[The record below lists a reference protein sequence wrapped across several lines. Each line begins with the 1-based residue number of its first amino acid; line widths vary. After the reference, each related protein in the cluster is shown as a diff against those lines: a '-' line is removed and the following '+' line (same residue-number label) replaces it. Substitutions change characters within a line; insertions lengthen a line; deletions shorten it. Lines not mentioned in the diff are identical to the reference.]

1 VIEQAFGRS
10 SAWSLGVEEEVMILD
25 AETLALS
32 PGVES
37 LVTWAEGRS
46 LPGVL
51 KMELLAS
58 MVELATGV
66 CATAAEARES
76 LAALRAA
83 AAEAAQQI
91 GLAIAAAGTHPFSLP
106 TAQQIA
112 PDPRYRE
119 FVEYAGISARRQ
131 AVCGLH
137 VHVGMPGPDEC
148 MAALEGVLA
157 WLPVVLALSANSPFL
172 GGEETGLAST
182 RAEVLAQ
189 LPRAGAPPV
198 FGSYDEWET
207 FVERF
212 VRLGLA
218 DGYTRFWWDIRPH
231 PRFGTLEVRVPDQ
244 PTSVERTAAFVALL
258 QALCVVV
265 LEGPAPRPA
274 QRGDYAQNR
283 WAALRFGPS
292 AELIHP
298 NGERVLPVPELTYEL
313 LALIEPAVRELGTV
327 ELIRRGLDPSRCEG
341 DRQLEVARAGSLE
354 AVAADVAQ
362 RTLGSRR

>member
-1 VIEQAFGRS
+1 
-10 SAWSLGVEEEVMILD
+10 MILD

-32 PGVES
+32 PGVAA
-37 LVTWAEGRS
+37 LVDWAEGRD

-66 CATAAEARES
+66 CSSATEACEAM
-76 LAALRAA
+76 AALRAC
-83 AAEAAQQI
+83 AAEAAAEN
-91 GLAIAAAGTHPFSLP
+91 GLVVAAAGTHAFSLP

-112 PDPRYRE
+112 PDPRYLE
-119 FVEYAGISARRQ
+119 FVKYAGVSARRQ

-137 VHVGMPGPDEC
+137 VHVGMASPETC
-148 MAALEGVLA
+148 MVALEGVLA

-172 GGEETGLAST
+172 AGEETGLFSS

-189 LPRAGAPPV
+189 LPRAAAPPV
-198 FGSYDEWET
+198 FGSYEEWEA

-231 PRFGTLEVRVPDQ
+231 PRFGTLEIRAPDQ
-244 PTSVERTAAFVALL
+244 PTSVELTGAFAALL
-258 QALCVVV
+258 QALCATVV
-265 LEGPAPRPA
+265 EGPPPRPA

-283 WAALRFGPS
+283 WAALRFGPR

-298 NGERVLPVPELTYEL
+298 DGERTATAAELGQEL
-313 LALIEPAVRELGTV
+313 LELVSPAARELGSD
-327 ELIRRGLDPSRCEG
+327 ELLQALDPSRCEG
-341 DRQLEVARAGSLE
+341 DRQLEVRRGRSLE
-354 AVAADVAQ
+354 AVVADVAE
-362 RTLGSRR
+362 RTLGSKP

>member
-1 VIEQAFGRS
+1 LIEQHFGES
-10 SAWSLGVEEEVMILD
+10 SPWSLGVEEEVMILD
-25 AETLALS
+25 VETLALS
-32 PGVES
+32 PGVAA
-37 LVTWAEGRS
+37 LVAWADSRE

-66 CATAAEARES
+66 CSSAVEACRAM
-76 LAALRAA
+76 AALRDC
-83 AAEAAQQI
+83 AAEGAHEN
-91 GLAIAAAGTHPFSLP
+91 GLALAAAGTHAFSLP

-112 PDPRYRE
+112 PDPRYLE
-119 FVEYAGISARRQ
+119 FVKYAGVSARRQ

-137 VHVGMPGPDEC
+137 VHVGMPSPEAC

-172 GGEETGLAST
+172 AGDETGLASS
-182 RAEVLAQ
+182 RAEVLAE

-198 FGSYDEWET
+198 FGSYAEWES

-231 PRFGTLEVRVPDQ
+231 PRFGTLEIRAPDQ
-244 PTSVERTAAFVALL
+244 PTSVELTGAFAALL
-258 QALCVVV
+258 QALCATVV
-265 LEGPAPRPA
+265 EGPPPRPA

-283 WAALRFGPS
+283 WAALRFGPRATLIHPDGERTATAAELGQELLDLVEPAARELGS
-292 AELIHP
+292 AEL
-298 NGERVLPVPELTYEL
+298 LK
-313 LALIEPAVRELGTV
+313 A
-327 ELIRRGLDPSRCEG
+327 LDPTRCEG
-341 DRQLEVARAGSLE
+341 DRQLEVRRGRSLE
-354 AVAADVAQ
+354 AVVADVAE
-362 RTLGSRR
+362 RTLGSKP